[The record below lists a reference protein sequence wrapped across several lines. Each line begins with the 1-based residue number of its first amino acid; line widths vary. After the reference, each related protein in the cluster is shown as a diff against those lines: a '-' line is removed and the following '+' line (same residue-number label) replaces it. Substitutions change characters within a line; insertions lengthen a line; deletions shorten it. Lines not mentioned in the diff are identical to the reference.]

1 MSRFLPKSLL
11 GQVMLVLAIGLL
23 IVQVISAF
31 LLYQAS
37 EQRREADMVN
47 SIAMRL
53 IAYDY
58 RSAPGG
64 PRSAEREAFLAEG
77 RNLRRERRSRPLHAF
92 GAGRPL
98 PRRGQMRIERSDYS
112 PISADEDRLEDFELE
127 LRAILERQGMDSGDI
142 RVTRRRAE
150 EDPFVVRL
158 MESRPE
164 LGLQIGRRGPV
175 VVASIERPDGSGW
188 VSVRRA
194 EPGRSWTGPVPLV
207 AQALLIFT
215 VLFGLLYLVLRRMTR
230 PLARLTDRVSTFS
243 QNPDH
248 TVRIEES
255 GPEDMRRLI
264 AAHNKME
271 TRIAALLDEK
281 DVMLGAIG
289 HDLKTPL
296 AALRVR
302 IESVP
307 DETQRE
313 KMAASIEDLTRTLDD
328 ILSLAR
334 VGRNGGER
342 EALDLNALAIG
353 VAEEFEDL
361 GEPVKMKTSKR
372 VVAKVQETWLKRALR
387 NLTSNAM
394 RYGGSAEIVVL
405 EEHGAA
411 ILRVDDN
418 GPGIPADQIEAMLEP
433 FTRGEGSRNRA
444 TGGAGLGL
452 TLARAI
458 AEQHGGTLTLANR
471 TEGGL
476 RAEITLPL

>member
-23 IVQVISAF
+23 IAQVISAF

-37 EQRREADMVN
+37 EQRREADMISAV
-47 SIAMRL
+47 AFRL
-53 IAYDY
+53 IADGN
-58 RSAPGG
+58 RPARGEARRALREAEREQRGG
-64 PRSAEREAFLAEG
+64 PRRGEG
-77 RNLRRERRSRPLHAF
+77 RPF
-92 GAGRPL
+92 T
-98 PRRGQMRIERSDYS
+98 RRGQMRIERGETS
-112 PISADEDRLEDFELE
+112 PVSINENRLENFEE
-127 LRAILERQGMDSGDI
+127 SLREILSRQGIEIGEI
-142 RVTRRRAE
+142 RVTRRRLS
-150 EDPFVVRL
+150 EDPFALEVLER
-158 MESRPE
+158 RPE
-164 LGLQIGRRGPV
+164 LATQISARNRIV
-175 VVASIERPDGSGW
+175 LASVERSDGTGW
-188 VSVRRA
+188 VTVRQA
-194 EPGRSWTGPVPLV
+194 VPGRDWTGPAPLII
-207 AQALLIFT
+207 QALLIFA

-230 PLARLTDRVSTFS
+230 PLAQLTERVSTFS

-248 TVRIEES
+248 AVRIEES

-264 AAHNKME
+264 AAHNMME
-271 TRIAALLDEK
+271 TRIAAMLDEK

-313 KMAASIEDLTRTLDD
+313 KMAASTEDLTRTLDD

-334 VGRNGGER
+334 VGRRNNQAGGAR
-342 EALDLNALAIG
+342 EALDLSALAIG
-353 VAEEFEDL
+353 VVEEFEDL
-361 GEPVKMKTSKR
+361 GEPVTIKQSKR

-387 NLTSNAM
+387 NLTSNAV
-394 RYGGSAEIVVL
+394 RYGGSAEITTL
-405 EEHGAA
+405 EEGGEA

-433 FTRGEGSRNRA
+433 FTRGEASRNRA

-458 AEQHGGTLTLANR
+458 AEQHGGTLTLTNR
-471 TEGGL
+471 DEGGL
-476 RAEITLPL
+476 RAEMRVPV